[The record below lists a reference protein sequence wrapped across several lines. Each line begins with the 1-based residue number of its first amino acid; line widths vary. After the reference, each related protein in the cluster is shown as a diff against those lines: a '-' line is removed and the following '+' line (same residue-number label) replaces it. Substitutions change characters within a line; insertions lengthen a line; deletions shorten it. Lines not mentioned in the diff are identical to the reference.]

1 MMMDHLPVLM
11 GPNLG
16 LGSRYQ
22 IELLMSGI
30 TFELVYMATLNNFLR
45 QIDFSCIWV
54 LGGTTF

>member
-22 IELLMSGI
+22 IDLLMSGI
-30 TFELVYMATLNNFLR
+30 TFELFHVWNHYELFSYLESFLNSSHVWNHF
-45 QIDFSCIWV
+45 
-54 LGGTTF
+54 

>member
-22 IELLMSGI
+22 IDLLMSGI
-30 TFELVYMATLNNFLR
+30 TFELFHVWNHYELFSYLESFLN
-45 QIDFSCIWV
+45 SSHV
-54 LGGTTF
+54 